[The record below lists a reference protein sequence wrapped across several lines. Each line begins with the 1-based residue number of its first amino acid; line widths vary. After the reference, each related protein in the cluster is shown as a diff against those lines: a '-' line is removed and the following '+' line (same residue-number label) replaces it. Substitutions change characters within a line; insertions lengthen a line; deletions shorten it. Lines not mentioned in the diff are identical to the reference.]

1 MKNTNYTNK
10 NSMIKRI
17 AATAMM
23 ILLIATAIGGMT
35 ACEKKEDSD
44 LSTIQKNGKLVVG
57 ITEFQPMDYRDGN
70 GQWIGFDA
78 DLANEFAA
86 YIGVDAEFSLI
97 DWNNKVF
104 ELNAGTIDCVW
115 NGMTLTDDV
124 KNAMSTSDP
133 YFNNAQVVIVR
144 ADKAASIKSVEDC
157 KSLQFAVEKGS
168 AGEAAAQKNGFNAT
182 PVTDQATA
190 LMEVKSGTSE
200 AAIIDILMAVSTIG
214 EGTDYADLA
223 VTSVS
228 LSSEVYGVGFRKDS
242 DLTAKLNEFFA
253 AKAADGTLKK
263 IAAKYGIQD
272 YLIQD

>member
-1 MKNTNYTNK
+1 MKK
-10 NSMIKRI
+10 MNSVTRKFI
-17 AATAMM
+17 ALALALMLAAVSLVGLTS
-23 ILLIATAIGGMT
+23 
-35 ACEKKEDSD
+35 CEKKDNSD

-57 ITEFQPMDYRDGN
+57 ITEFQPMDYRDADGK
-70 GQWIGFDA
+70 WIGFDA

-86 YIGVDAEFSLI
+86 YIGVKAEFSII

-115 NGMTLTDDV
+115 NGMTLTDEV
-124 KNAMSTSDP
+124 KSSMSTSDP

-144 ADKAASIKSVEDC
+144 ADKADSVKTVEDC
-157 KSLQFAVEKGS
+157 KALKFAVEKGS
-168 AGEAAAQKNGFNAT
+168 AGEAAAQANGFTTT

-200 AAIIDILMAVSTIG
+200 AAIIDILMAVTTVG

-228 LSSEVYGVGFRKDS
+228 LSSEVYGVGFRKES

-263 IAAKYGIQD
+263 IAEKYGIQD
-272 YLIQD
+272 YLIKD

>member
-10 NSMIKRI
+10 KSMIKRI
-17 AATAMM
+17 AAMAMM
-23 ILLIATAIGGMT
+23 ILLTITAIGGMT
-35 ACEKKEDSD
+35 ACEKKDDSD

-57 ITEFQPMDYRDGN
+57 ITEFQPMDYRDGD
-70 GQWIGFDA
+70 GKWIGFDA

-86 YIGVDAEFSLI
+86 YIGVDAEFSII

-124 KNAMSTSDP
+124 KNAMSTSNP
-133 YFNNAQVVIVR
+133 YFNNAQVVIVN
-144 ADKAASIKSVEDC
+144 ADKAASIKSAEDC
-157 KSLQFAVEKGS
+157 KSLKFAVEKGS

-263 IAAKYGIQD
+263 IAEKYGIQD

>member
-1 MKNTNYTNK
+1 MK
-10 NSMIKRI
+10 IKTI
-17 AATAMM
+17 LKKLAGVALAMTLAATA
-23 ILLIATAIGGMT
+23 AVGMT
-35 ACEKKEDSD
+35 ACEKKDNSD
-44 LSTIQKNGKLVVG
+44 LSIIQKNGKLVVG
-57 ITEFQPMDYRDGN
+57 ITEFQPMDYRDADGK
-70 GQWIGFDA
+70 WIGFDA

-86 YIGVDAEFSLI
+86 YIGVKAEFTII

-124 KNAMSTSDP
+124 KNTMSTSEP

-144 ADKAASIKSVEDC
+144 ADKADSIKTVEDC
-157 KSLQFAVEKGS
+157 KALKFAVEKGS
-168 AGEAAAQKNGFNAT
+168 AGEAAAQKNGFNTT

-200 AAIIDILMAVSTIG
+200 AAIIDILMAVTTVG

-223 VTSVS
+223 VTPVS
-228 LSSEVYGVGFRKDS
+228 LSSEVYGVGFRKES

-263 IAAKYGIQD
+263 IAETYGIQD
-272 YLIQD
+272 YLIAD

>member
-1 MKNTNYTNK
+1 MKSINYTNK
-10 NSMIKRI
+10 NSMVKRI
-17 AATAMM
+17 AATVMM
-23 ILLIATAIGGMT
+23 ILLTITAIGGMT
-35 ACEKKEDSD
+35 ACEKKDDSD

-57 ITEFQPMDYRDGN
+57 ITEFQPMDYRDGD

-86 YIGVDAEFSLI
+86 YIGVDAEFSII

-124 KNAMSTSDP
+124 KNAMSTSNP

-144 ADKAASIKSVEDC
+144 ADKAASIKSAEDC
-157 KSLQFAVEKGS
+157 KSLKFAVEKGS